1 MPFVTR
7 AQAAR
12 RASRRK
18 TRQQLEL
25 ERAQSQYKQNVFD
38 AQSDLQTAQGQA
50 ASEFAT
56 LSQEY
61 ETGLTDYRDRLT
73 DYNARA
79 DEFAKRVGDYVNRIN
94 DIERIRDE
102 NTVANLFNI
111 SPTLTSAFGPMKT
124 KPVPQTPDDPGSF
137 TETFDMQAPTAPV
150 ARSIEP
156 DIQRFEQRAAA
167 EKNVL
172 EREIGERKAGSLRAR
187 RRMTD
192 RTMLQRS

>member
-25 ERAQSQYKQNVFD
+25 ERAQSQYKQNIFG
-38 AQSDLQTAQGQA
+38 AQSDLQTAQSQA
-50 ASEFAT
+50 ANEFAT
-56 LSQEY
+56 LSEEY
-61 ETGLTDYRDRLT
+61 ETGLTNYRDRLT

-94 DIERIRDE
+94 EIERATDQ
-102 NTVANLFNI
+102 N
-111 SPTLTSAFGPMKT
+111 TLTSLYNMNATLVNAFGPRDYVD
-124 KPVPQTPDDPGSF
+124 VPQTPDDPGSF

-156 DIQRFEQRAAA
+156 EIQRFEQRAAA
-167 EKNVL
+167 EKDVL